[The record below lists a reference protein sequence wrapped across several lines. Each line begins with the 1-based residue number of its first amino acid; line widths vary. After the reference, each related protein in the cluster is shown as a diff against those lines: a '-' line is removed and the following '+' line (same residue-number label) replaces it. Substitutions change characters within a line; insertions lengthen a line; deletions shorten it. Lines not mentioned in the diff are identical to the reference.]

1 VLPKRDFQPRE
12 STEPELRT
20 HMLLASTFL
29 EALVPDGPGA
39 GKQALFPTEEYTVPD
54 TVSVKVKQ
62 RVKDLLPR
70 ILQENRAHLP
80 GIDAF
85 RDAADMAY
93 RERPETPSTV
103 CSSGLEPDTRLVLSA
118 WVSTGFHGST
128 ALQQALMS
136 AKNVGTLCAGGSW
149 ECEDATGEYRCDACR
164 SFDRPASALP
174 CIACSNLTRKVPNGT
189 EAFRTSLELFEPYW
203 MAQPTKQVLTVK
215 WGIVWGPASWGMQPN
230 EVKSVPTEG
239 FDLEEMETTTVPKA
253 MAASGVNR
261 VKWGIVLMH
270 RPWCMWTMSH
280 NARQEREEDLEAWA
294 TKELIETEKLVAQHR
309 KWALDGIPVL
319 VTSYAQLLWRPNLFV
334 ERVKHF
340 APCIGDVDLNFVPQL
355 GVDVEEANMLK
366 ITGSIFDYGQAVRPE
381 TLGVRGEGACGA
393 PVHELYAGLDEGQ
406 QTRAKLAED
415 HLRYYANQERW
426 HHQP

>member
-1 VLPKRDFQPRE
+1 MLPKRDFQPRE

-128 ALQQALMS
+128 ALS
-136 AKNVGTLCAGGSW
+136 V
-149 ECEDATGEYRCDACR
+149 
-164 SFDRPASALP
+164 PASP
-174 CIACSNLTRKVPNGT
+174 YEIIRKSCS
-189 EAFRTSLELFEPYW
+189 A
-203 MAQPTKQVLTVK
+203 
-215 WGIVWGPASWGMQPN
+215 
-230 EVKSVPTEG
+230 
-239 FDLEEMETTTVPKA
+239 
-253 MAASGVNR
+253 
-261 VKWGIVLMH
+261 
-270 RPWCMWTMSH
+270 
-280 NARQEREEDLEAWA
+280 
-294 TKELIETEKLVAQHR
+294 
-309 KWALDGIPVL
+309 
-319 VTSYAQLLWRPNLFV
+319 
-334 ERVKHF
+334 
-340 APCIGDVDLNFVPQL
+340 
-355 GVDVEEANMLK
+355 
-366 ITGSIFDYGQAVRPE
+366 
-381 TLGVRGEGACGA
+381 
-393 PVHELYAGLDEGQ
+393 
-406 QTRAKLAED
+406 
-415 HLRYYANQERW
+415 
-426 HHQP
+426 